1 MCLGQHGSVNGWLFL
16 NLPDHIIAISNQDHN
31 TDIKKRFVPLKS
43 FNNYIE
49 ANIVLKMLQDAGINC
64 HLQDEHVNTIV
75 NLSAGMRLMV
85 FYSQEERARNILN
98 EVENDF
104 LRTVPCTNCSSKS
117 LEVKM
122 VDVDMEQHL
131 GSILS
136 MLSRWF
142 SDEGTMVKMK
152 HYACS
157 QCGSV
162 YEDLPVKWE

>member
-1 MCLGQHGSVNGWLFL
+1 MSLEQHGSVYGWLFH
-16 NLPDHIIAISNQDHN
+16 NLPDHIITISNQDHN
-31 TDIKKRFVPLKS
+31 TEIKKRFVPLKS

-85 FYSQEERARNILN
+85 FYSQEERARNILI

-104 LRTVPCTNCSSKS
+104 LRSVPCTNCGSKS
-117 LEVKM
+117 LEVIM
-122 VDVDMEQHL
+122 VDVDMEPHL

-136 MLSRWF
+136 LLSRWF
-142 SDEGTMVKMK
+142 SDEGTMVRMK
-152 HYACS
+152 HYACAD
-157 QCGSV
+157 CGTV
-162 YEDLPVKWE
+162 FEDIPLKKE